1 MDEKLIPLSLFE
13 KLPKATAGH
22 DVLRYISM
30 PKILGDEKD
39 TILYF
44 IGRQLARQIEIESL
58 DDLNYLFQ
66 TLQWGQLELVKDRRR
81 SLLFHLMSDELVERM
96 MSPIEVDFRLEAGF
110 IAEAIEKITQRSC
123 ECNEAV
129 NQRLYR
135 VEFKVVYTDD

>member
-135 VEFKVVYTDD
+135 VEFKVVYTDN

>member
-30 PKILGDEKD
+30 PKFLGDEKD

-135 VEFKVVYTDD
+135 VEFKVVYTDN

>member
-30 PKILGDEKD
+30 PKFLGDEKD